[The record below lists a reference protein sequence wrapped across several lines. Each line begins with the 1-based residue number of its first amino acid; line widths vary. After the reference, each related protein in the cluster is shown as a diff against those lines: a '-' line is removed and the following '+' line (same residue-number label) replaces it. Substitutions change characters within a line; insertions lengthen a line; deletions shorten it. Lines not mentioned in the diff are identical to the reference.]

1 MKMYTVEIIDNIGT
15 ELFSTTAIIKRKALS
30 QQVAFDHC
38 LPDNIANSG
47 IVGGAEFEF
56 YIQALDEIDF
66 DKQLKS
72 IISMLFEITD
82 QDIICNPFKEFD
94 RSREYDK
101 LIIKPDS
108 SLKSQS
114 FGIEIT
120 TPIVSIL
127 NLPFYIKSIFEIMK
141 KHNAYTDETT
151 GFHIHLSCP
160 VLDNKPFDFLGLM
173 LLLNKYN
180 LYETWPAR
188 PDYSR
193 NVMDVLN
200 CLNFEVA
207 GQKKDEVG
215 RGWCIVRPAAEAK
228 PTHIEIRTMGGEDY
242 NCKLEQVNLEL
253 IAIAELYLS
262 VLEATSIEECASL
275 VELQRSVIADVDEEK
290 LAKLHEVL
298 AYIGFTYEEPAN

>member
-1 MKMYTVEIIDNIGT
+1 MYTVEKIDNFGT
-15 ELFSTTAIIKRKALS
+15 ELFSTTPMIKRDALI
-30 QQVAFDHC
+30 QQVSFNHC
-38 LPDNIANSG
+38 LPGNIANSS
-47 IVGGAEFEF
+47 IVCGAEFEF
-56 YIQALDEIDF
+56 YIPALDEIDF
-66 DKQLKS
+66 DDQLKS
-72 IISMLFEITD
+72 IISMLFKITD

-127 NLPFYIKSIFEIMK
+127 NLPFYIKSIFDIMK
-141 KHNAYTDETT
+141 KHNAYTDEST

-160 VLDNKPFDFLGLM
+160 DLNSKPFDFLGLM
-173 LLLNKYN
+173 LLLNKYK

-215 RGWCIVRPAAEAK
+215 RGWCIIRPEAETK

-242 NCKLEQVNLEL
+242 NCKLEQVNSEL
-253 IAIAELYLS
+253 IIIADLYLS
-262 VLEATSIEECASL
+262 VLEDTSIEECASL
-275 VELQRSVIADVDEEK
+275 IESQRSVIADVDEEK
-290 LAKLHEVL
+290 LAKLQEVL
-298 AYIGFTYEEPAN
+298 SYIGFTYEEPAN